1 LRGYLVLS
9 ERWVVSHPMPDFAA
23 LSKRSI
29 AGLVAVLVAVAVT
42 VAIYTH
48 GNDVLRS
55 CQRTIER
62 VARAATAEGHG
73 FDYLRKGP

>member
-1 LRGYLVLS
+1 
-9 ERWVVSHPMPDFAA
+9 
-23 LSKRSI
+23 
-29 AGLVAVLVAVAVT
+29 

>member
-1 LRGYLVLS
+1 VLS
-9 ERWVVSHPMPDFAA
+9 GRWDVSHPMPDFAA

-29 AGLVAVLVAVAVT
+29 GGVVAVLVVVT
-42 VAIYTH
+42 VTATIFTH

-55 CQRTIER
+55 CQRTMER
-62 VARAATAEGHG
+62 VARAAIAEGRA